1 MKKFLIFALVI
12 FLFTLLCIFFTEKTD
27 VLSLRTIPFQ
37 ASFAEDGTHLLLSWK
52 RLPYPCFY
60 KVEWLS
66 KTTGLLE
73 GEPEY
78 RKLGQEFTF
87 KSSYELPDTAI
98 PMYYRITP
106 YGMFGQLTGPSKLA
120 LNPRYAEPLSP
131 VPVFHYSKE
140 NPASAMPFLVWHAVP
155 QAVCYE
161 VELLSGEP
169 DHEGGTELSSGNHL
183 YQTSQIYTNGWQA
196 DLTPYL
202 EEAPVLYWRVRALG
216 FHHEAIG
223 EFSKAEPVF
232 VNPKLKTPD
241 HPLLNNFDRMPG
253 FRQPLYPVYQWIP
266 LHEIKRYEVELMTTP
281 PSAENENNRTPS
293 PQRVWSHIANDS
305 FSCYDEYARPYA
317 GEYYWR
323 VRALDEDGQTIGSY
337 SDVEEFIVESHAAR
351 VELAAFG
358 DSITHGGGA
367 ISYSPANLEYSYTTY
382 LDVSALNLGRSG
394 DTSHTT
400 MQRFEQDVLPY
411 QPYNLLILTGS
422 NSLRADTISADDVI
436 ADLEAIRRKCERNDI
451 RPIFLTLMPIN
462 PVNIE
467 EAFQTETDSEWQA
480 KLRRI
485 NSYVRQQKYH
495 IDLEPYFYNN
505 EHSALSSGLS
515 IDGLHP
521 DIRGKMLM
529 AEIINAHLSL
539 LRKP

>member
-1 MKKFLIFALVI
+1 MKKFLVFALVI
-12 FLFTLLCIFFTEKTD
+12 FLFTILCIFFTEKTD
-27 VLSLRTIPFQ
+27 VLGLRNIPFQ
-37 ASFAEDGTHLLLSWK
+37 SSFTEDGAHLILSWK

-60 KVEWLS
+60 KVEMMS
-66 KTTGLLE
+66 RTTGMVA
-73 GEPEY
+73 GESEY
-78 RKLGQEFTF
+78 HKFGQEFTF

-98 PMYYRITP
+98 PMYYRVTA
-106 YGMFGQLTGPSKLA
+106 YGMFGQLTESSRIVP
-120 LNPRYAEPLSP
+120 NPRYTDPFVP
-131 VPVFHYSKE
+131 VPIFHYTRE
-140 NPASAMPFLVWHAVP
+140 NPASCMPFLVWHSVP

-161 VELLSGEP
+161 VELLSGKP
-169 DHEGGTELSSGNHL
+169 DHEGGTVLSAENHL
-183 YQTSQIYTNGWQA
+183 YNTNQIYTNGWQA
-196 DLTPYL
+196 DFRPYL
-202 EEAPVLYWRVRALG
+202 EDTHMLYWRVRALG

-232 VNPKLKTPD
+232 VNPAEKIPD

-266 LHEIKRYEVELMTTP
+266 LHNIKRYEVELLTTP
-281 PSAENENNRTPS
+281 PSAEKEHNRTPS
-293 PQRVWSHIANDS
+293 SQRVWSRIANDS

-323 VRALDEDGQTIGSY
+323 VRAIDENGQTIGSY
-337 SDVEEFIVESHAAR
+337 SDTEEFVVESHAAR
-351 VELAAFG
+351 IEAAAFG

-367 ISYSPANLEYSYTTY
+367 ISYSPVNLEYSYTTY
-382 LDVSALNLGRSG
+382 LDVPTLNLGRSG

-422 NSLRADTISADDVI
+422 NSLRADSISADDVI
-436 ADLEAIRRKCERNDI
+436 ADLEAIRRKCEKSDI
-451 RPIFLTLMPIN
+451 RPIFLTLMPIQ
-462 PVNIE
+462 PVSIE
-467 EAFQTETDSEWQA
+467 DAFQTETDPEWQA

-485 NSYVRQQKYH
+485 NGYIRQQKYY
-495 IDLEPYFYNN
+495 IDLEPYFYNS
-505 EHSALSSGLS
+505 EHTALAENLS
-515 IDGLHP
+515 TDGLHP

-529 AEIINAHLSL
+529 AEIINAHLAL